1 MIMRTMM
8 GVPHLRVMLSQPSS
22 QPRKTMLPPL
32 FAESTAA
39 PSAPF
44 DAIHIGVA
52 LLILF
57 IVICVLV
64 QPPAYNKKIKNN
76 KPFKKRR
83 W

>member
-52 LLILF
+52 LFILF
-57 IVICVLV
+57 VVICVITK
-64 QPPAYNKKIKNN
+64 PPPYKKKLKDKKPNN
-76 KPFKKRR
+76 KHR